1 MKKLLTLLL
10 LPIISYSEVS
20 TDNQAQG
27 LLDIFDAAQAGWIAV
42 IIPIA
47 LRLFWLLAII
57 DWVWT
62 FGMLLLKGTEFS
74 EIMTTIIQKIL
85 IIGIFLAL
93 FQFTTW
99 MDTIPRTFS
108 IMADSAN
115 ALATPIEPDT
125 ILEQG
130 FNIVSIVW
138 GGTSWFSS
146 PGDSMALVF
155 AGLIILFAFIL
166 MTAQFFAVIV
176 KIYLLTVGAYIVL
189 ALGGLGY
196 TRTIGI
202 NPLIAIFKAGLE
214 LFFIKLLLGFSLNT
228 INRMATNVGTDNNS
242 IMAMI
247 GVSIL
252 IAALV
257 SMVSGLVDSL
267 TNGYLGTNGNL
278 AGNTKAAMMGA
289 GAGAGAVGGRMA
301 SMSQVQNANN
311 SSNNQGSS
319 SNDTNQRDSG
329 NFMNSA
335 LQKAKS
341 TAAGTMGAAAG
352 AISGTVKGAMG
363 FSTLSSGNKSGT
375 AVGKLFS
382 SGNSHKTDGN
392 NPTAQQNSTSNKGSS
407 SNDLISG
414 TIGGDKQN
422 DKHNNTNKEDS
433 SYISGIPRSSENE

>member
-1 MKKLLTLLL
+1 MKTLLL
-10 LPIISYSEVS
+10 LLFLPIIVYGEVS

-27 LLDIFDAAQAGWIAV
+27 LLTIFDAAQGAWIAA
-42 IIPIA
+42 IIPVA
-47 LRLFWLLAII
+47 LRLFWLLVII

-62 FGMLLLKGTEFS
+62 FGMLVLKGTEFA
-74 EIMTTIIQKIL
+74 ELMTTLIQKLL

-93 FQFTTW
+93 FQFTSW
-99 MDTIPRTFS
+99 IDTIPKSFS
-108 IMADSAN
+108 ILADSAN

-130 FNIVSIVW
+130 FNIVNIVW

-146 PGDSMALVF
+146 PGDSIALVL
-155 AGLIILFAFIL
+155 AGMIILFAFIL
-166 MTAQFFAVIV
+166 MTAVFFVVIV

-228 INRMATNVGTDNNS
+228 INTMAANVGTDNNS

-267 TNGYLGTNGNL
+267 TNGYLGTNGTL
-278 AGNTKAAMMGA
+278 SGNTKSAMI
-289 GAGAGAVGGRMA
+289 GAGAGAVGGTIA
-301 SMSQVQNANN
+301 AMSQVQNSQALSNQQN
-311 SSNNQGSS
+311 QSS
-319 SNDTNQRDSG
+319 TNDSG
-329 NFMNSA
+329 SFMNTTT
-335 LQKAKS
+335 QKAKS
-341 TAAGTMGAAAG
+341 ASAMTLGGATG
-352 AISGTVKGAMG
+352 AMSGAVKGALG
-363 FSTLSSGNKSGT
+363 FSTLNVGAKSGT
-375 AVGKLFS
+375 NAGKLFS
-382 SGNSHKTDGN
+382 SN
-392 NPTAQQNSTSNKGSS
+392 TSNISS
-407 SNDLISG
+407 SNKSTSSSSSNSSDDLLSG
-414 TIGGDKQN
+414 TIGSATNSNTQEKQS
-422 DKHNNTNKEDS
+422 NNENQDDS
-433 SYISGIPRSSENE
+433 SYISGVPNNDNNN

>member
-1 MKKLLTLLL
+1 MRDTLQSGKQLKMIKLFSLLL
-10 LPIISYSEVS
+10 LPMVLFAEVS

-27 LLDIFDAAQAGWIAV
+27 LLNIFNAAQAGWIAV
-42 IIPIA
+42 IIPVA
-47 LRLFWLLAII
+47 LRLFWLLVII
-57 DWVWT
+57 DWVWS

-74 EIMTTIIQKIL
+74 ELMTTLIQKVL

-99 MDTIPRTFS
+99 IDSIPQTFS
-108 IMADSAN
+108 ILADNAN

-130 FNIVSIVW
+130 FNIVNIVW

-146 PGDSMALVF
+146 PGDSIALVL
-155 AGLIILFAFIL
+155 AGLIILFAFIM
-166 MTAQFFAVIV
+166 MTAIFFVVIV

-228 INRMATNVGTDNNS
+228 IQTMAANVGTDNNS

-257 SMVSGLVDSL
+257 SMVSGLVESL
-267 TNGYLGTNGNL
+267 ANGYLGTNGSL

-289 GAGAGAVGGRMA
+289 GAGAVGGAMA
-301 SMSQVQNANN
+301 SVAQVQN
-311 SSNNQGSS
+311 SSNNPNRGN
-319 SNDTNQRDSG
+319 SNPSDSG
-329 NFMNSA
+329 NFMNAS
-335 LQKAKS
+335 KK
-341 TAAGTMGAAAG
+341 TAQIVGAGVGGLGAG
-352 AISGTVKGAMG
+352 AMSGAIKGAMG
-363 FSTLSSGNKSGT
+363 FSSHHSGNKSGT
-375 AVGKLFS
+375 AVGKIFS
-382 SGNSHKTDGN
+382 SSQETQN
-392 NPTAQQNSTSNKGSS
+392 NTPMSEQGSTSN
-407 SNDLISG
+407 DDFLSG
-414 TIGGDKQN
+414 TIGGKA
-422 DKHNNTNKEDS
+422 KNNENNNANNEEDN
-433 SYISGIPRSSENE
+433 SYISGIPGSHDND